1 MSLSRNKPERRM
13 IVNATEIKDFAAEAA
28 RYEAA
33 ASQDLQNASDS
44 FERCD
49 TDGFVS
55 QWASGITAD
64 LNREKARICR
74 QEGLDTFNGLYSGD
88 TRVRAKV
95 VNGRFGYVWLIDDC
109 DQHLT
114 GGRAFIPTGKRSKV
128 QRELGLSERQEL
140 APAWVCTAGSGNGLA
155 GAHSVRV
162 ITFRTGCKWGSDAT
176 LGE

>member
-1 MSLSRNKPERRM
+1 M
-13 IVNATEIKDFAAEAA
+13 EIKDYAAEAA

-33 ASQDLQNASDS
+33 ASQDLQNARDS

-55 QWASGITAD
+55 QWASGINAD

-74 QEGLDTFNGLYSGD
+74 QEGLDTFTGLYSGD
-88 TRVRAKV
+88 TRIRAKI
-95 VNGRFGYVWLIDDC
+95 VNGQYGSVWLIDDC

-114 GGRAFIPTGKRSKV
+114 GGRTFIPVGKRSTV
-128 QRELGLSERQEL
+128 QRKLGLSERPEL

-162 ITFRTGCKWGSDAT
+162 ITFRTGCKWGSDAK
-176 LGE
+176 LAA

>member
-1 MSLSRNKPERRM
+1 M
-13 IVNATEIKDFAAEAA
+13 EIKDFAAEAA

-33 ASQDLQNASDS
+33 ASQNLQDSHDS

-55 QWASGITAD
+55 QWASGITAE

-88 TRVRAKV
+88 IRVRAKKV
-95 VNGRFGYVWLIDDC
+95 SSRYGTAWLIDDC

-114 GGRAFIPTGKRSKV
+114 GGRAFIPVGKGSTV
-128 QRELGLSERQEL
+128 QRKLGLSERPEL

-162 ITFRTGCKWGSDAT
+162 ITFRTGCKWGSDAK
-176 LGE
+176 LAA

>member
-1 MSLSRNKPERRM
+1 M
-13 IVNATEIKDFAAEAA
+13 EIKDFAAEAA

-33 ASQDLQNASDS
+33 ASQNIQEASDS

-74 QEGLDTFNGLYSGD
+74 QEGFDTFIGLYSGD
-88 TRVRAKV
+88 TRVRAKI
-95 VNGRFGYVWLIDDC
+95 VNGRFGSVWLIDDC

-114 GGRAFIPTGKRSKV
+114 GGRAFVPTGKRSTV
-128 QRELGLSERQEL
+128 QRKLGLSERQEL
-140 APAWVCTAGSGNGLA
+140 APAWVCTAGSGTGLA
-155 GAHSVRV
+155 GACSVGV
-162 ITFRTGCKWGSDAT
+162 ISFRTGCKWGSDAK
-176 LGE
+176 LAA